1 MKALIII
8 VVLSMLALLAGAV
21 VGLIV
26 INVGNVILPP
36 PSLEGGDDARLQI
49 PSLVAWAAGIIT
61 AAVVFML
68 GWNRYGD
75 LADD

>member
-1 MKALIII
+1 MKYLIII
-8 VVLSMLALLAGAV
+8 VVLSMLALLAGVA
-21 VGLIV
+21 VGLVV

-36 PSLEGGDDARLQI
+36 PSLDGGNDARLQI

-61 AAVVFML
+61 ATVVLML

-75 LADD
+75 LTDD